1 MAMLI
6 GRKVGMTQIFEE
18 SGKVTP
24 VTVIEAGPCPI
35 LQIKTPQKEGYGAIQ
50 IGFDETRESRVTAPM
65 NGVFRKAGVK
75 PLRML
80 REVRVDD
87 TSGYKVGDTLNV
99 KMFEGVTKVHVT
111 GTTKG
116 RGFTGTTK
124 RHGFKT
130 GRMTHGNTSRRAP
143 GSVGSNTTPARIL
156 KGKRMAG
163 RMGNEIRTMRNL
175 SVVQIDAENNL
186 LFIEGAIPGANNGL
200 VFVRTA

>member
-6 GRKVGMTQIFEE
+6 GRKLGMTQIYEE

-35 LQIKTPQKEGYGAIQ
+35 LQIKTAQKEGYSAIQ
-50 IGFDETRESRVTAPM
+50 IGFDETRESRVTGPM

-87 TSGYKVGDTLNV
+87 TSGYKVGDSLNV
-99 KMFEGVTKVHVT
+99 KVFEGAKKVHVT
-111 GTTKG
+111 GRTKG

-124 RHGFKT
+124 RHNFRT

-163 RMGNEIRTMRNL
+163 RLGYDIRTMRNL
-175 SVVQIDAENNL
+175 SLVQIDAENNL